1 MMVKIE
7 TLAGMEEFKG
17 MDAAALSVKLEA
29 VKALSGHIPI
39 IASKT
44 AL

>member
-17 MDAAALSVKLEA
+17 MDAAALSVKLE
-29 VKALSGHIPI
+29 KALSGHIPI

>member
-17 MDAAALSVKLEA
+17 MDAAALSVKW
-29 VKALSGHIPI
+29 KALSGHIPI